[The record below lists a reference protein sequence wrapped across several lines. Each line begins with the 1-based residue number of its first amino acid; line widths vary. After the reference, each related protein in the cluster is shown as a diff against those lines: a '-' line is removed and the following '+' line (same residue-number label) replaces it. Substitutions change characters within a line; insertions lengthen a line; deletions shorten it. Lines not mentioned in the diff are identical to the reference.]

1 MKSRSRN
8 KILSVLL
15 ILAMVITMMPT
26 IAFAG
31 TDVTYTKVTEA
42 PEDWSGEYLLVYEE
56 GNVILDGSLETI
68 DAVNNTSAV
77 TISDNSITMDD
88 NSKSVQLKLLKA
100 ADM

>member
-88 NSKSVQLKLLKA
+88 NSKSVTN
-100 ADM
+100 